1 MGRMRYTSRNN
12 SRNNPNHDYNQ
23 KVLNVDRVSR
33 VVKGGRRFR
42 FRALVVLGD
51 GKGLLGIGSAKGA
64 DFTSAINKAADVA
77 KKRMKR
83 VVLSGSTTIPHDTS
97 AKVGGAHILLKPA
110 KEGTGLIA
118 GSVTRDILEA
128 AGYHNIYS
136 KSLGNGNKTNLAYA
150 VVKALGELVP
160 PEEWHLNRLK
170 EAGAAAAGEVKP

>member
-1 MGRMRYTSRNN
+1 MNRIRHNPRH
-12 SRNNPNHDYNQ
+12 NPNHNYNQ
-23 KVLNVDRVSR
+23 KVLSVDRVAR

-77 KKRMKR
+77 KKSMKR
-83 VVLSGSTTIPHDTS
+83 VVLSGQATIPHDVT

-136 KSLGNGNKTNLAYA
+136 KSLGNSNKTNLAYA
-150 VVKALGELVP
+150 VIRALGELVP

-170 EAGAAAAGEVKP
+170 AAAAVAEGGKS